1 MQERYLPVLPQDIQ
15 GAVLS
20 GSFSQPVLMQPPCA
34 SASLGASAKLS
45 CTLSGGYSSYYVG
58 WHQKIPRRGPR
69 FLMRVGTSGVAG
81 QVGWDL

>member
-20 GSFSQPVLMQPPCA
+20 GSLSQPVLMQPPC
-34 SASLGASAKLS
+34 GASAKLT
-45 CTLSGGYSSYYVG
+45 CTLSGDYSSYHVG
-58 WHQKIPRRGPR
+58 WHQKVPGRGPR